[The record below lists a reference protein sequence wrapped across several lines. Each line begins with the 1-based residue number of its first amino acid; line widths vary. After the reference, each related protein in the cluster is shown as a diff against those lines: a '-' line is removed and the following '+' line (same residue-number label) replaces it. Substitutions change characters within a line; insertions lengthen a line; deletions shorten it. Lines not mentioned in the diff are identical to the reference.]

1 MTTSQ
6 PFIDGN
12 LRRCH
17 DLLNMANLFL
27 AQNKLASASSAIGAL
42 RASSAL
48 LSAEDAAFFRERL
61 VVLDQEHFRRGGGHI
76 KSHKVVDLSAYR
88 RSRLAQ
94 RPMASSTMGL
104 KALYGG
110 NRSARPATA
119 EDDRGNFI
127 YRMPMPVDE
136 VSTSDS
142 LGMENLLQIWRQAQ
156 QASGRRHG
164 LPLLSDIDPKFIADI
179 GMLGFVHLIDASSE
193 NPMNFHVSV
202 YGSRVTLF
210 NNRNFSGRA
219 LHDFPIPI
227 YRESVATDYNTV
239 RMTGVP
245 AYHRVIA
252 TVDGSRRHYTRLL
265 LPFSTD
271 GNRPDRL
278 LVGVRTDNWLPE

>member
-6 PFIDGN
+6 AFIDRD

-17 DLLNMANLFL
+17 DLLNMANLFV
-27 AQNKLASASSAIGAL
+27 AQKKFSSARSAIGAL
-42 RASSAL
+42 RANLDL
-48 LSAEDAAFFRERL
+48 LAPKDAQFFRDRL
-61 VVLDQEHFRRGGGHI
+61 IALDVEHSQKIGKFLSDDKI
-76 KSHKVVDLSAYR
+76 VDLSLYR
-88 RSRLAQ
+88 RQALDRRLSTASLASAKRVVAGQ
-94 RPMASSTMGL
+94 RRHT
-104 KALYGG
+104 
-110 NRSARPATA
+110 PAVA

-142 LGMENLLQIWRQAQ
+142 LGMESLLQIWRQAQ
-156 QASGRRHG
+156 QATGRRHG
-164 LPLLSDIDPKFIADI
+164 LPLLSDLDPKFIADI
-179 GMLGFVHLIDASSE
+179 GMLGFVHVIDASSDD
-193 NPMNFHVSV
+193 PGRFHVTMH
-202 YGSRVTLF
+202 GSRVTPF
-210 NNRNFSGRA
+210 NGRNFSGRA

>member
-1 MTTSQ
+1 MTKSQ

-27 AQNKLASASSAIGAL
+27 AQNKLVSASSAIGAL

-48 LSAEDAAFFRERL
+48 LSPKDAAFFRDRL
-61 VVLDQEHFRRGGGHI
+61 VVLDEEHFRRGGSHV
-76 KSHKVVDLSAYR
+76 KNHKVIDLSAYR
-88 RSRLAQ
+88 RGRLAQ
-94 RPMASSTMGL
+94 RPMASSAMGL

-110 NRSARPATA
+110 SRGARPATA

-127 YRMPMPVDE
+127 YRMPMQVDE

-142 LGMENLLQIWRQAQ
+142 LGMENLLQIWRQAL
-156 QASGRRHG
+156 QASGRRRG

-179 GMLGFVHLIDASSE
+179 GMLGFVHLIDASSD

-210 NNRNFSGRA
+210 NNRNFSGRT

>member
-1 MTTSQ
+1 MATSQ
-6 PFIDGN
+6 PFIDSN

-27 AQNKLASASSAIGAL
+27 AQNKLASAGSAIGAL
-42 RASSAL
+42 RATSAL
-48 LSAEDAAFFRERL
+48 LSSKDADFFRGRL
-61 VVLDQEHFRRGGGHI
+61 IALDQEHVRRGGSHI
-76 KSHKVVDLSAYR
+76 KNNKIVDLSAYR
-88 RSRLAQ
+88 RGRLEQ
-94 RPMASSTMGL
+94 RSMASSTMGL

-127 YRMPMPVDE
+127 YRMPMSLNE

-142 LGMENLLQIWRQAQ
+142 LGMENLFQIWQQAQ
-156 QASGRRHG
+156 RSMGRPQSI
-164 LPLLSDIDPKFIADI
+164 PLLSDMDPKMIADI
-179 GMLGFVHLIDASSE
+179 GMLGFVHVIDVSSE
-193 NPMNFHVSV
+193 NPENFNVQV
-202 YGSRVTLF
+202 YGSRVTFYNGQNL
-210 NNRNFSGRA
+210 SG
-219 LHDFPIPI
+219 LKIGSFPIPI